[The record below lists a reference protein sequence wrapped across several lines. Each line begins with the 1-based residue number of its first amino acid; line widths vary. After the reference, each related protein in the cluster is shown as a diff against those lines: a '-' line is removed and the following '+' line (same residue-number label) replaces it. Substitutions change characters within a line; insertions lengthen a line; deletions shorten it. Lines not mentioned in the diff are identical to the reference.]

1 MCSELGVEG
10 DSQAMK
16 LRSTRYVKY
25 WCAYHFVW
33 IPKCRDVLVREV
45 AEYTKGV
52 LKEIA
57 GELGCEVLAL
67 EVKPD
72 YVHVYLLCPPRLAP
86 SYIANYLKGKSARKV
101 LQKFPELKSK
111 SKYGKLWTRSYFVA
125 TVGNVTAEM
134 VKRYVEEQWRKEDEK
149 D

>member
-1 MCSELGVEG
+1 
-10 DSQAMK
+10 MK
-16 LRSTRYVKY
+16 LRSTSHVKY

-33 IPKCRDVLVREV
+33 IPKYRRNILVVEV
-45 AEYTKGV
+45 AEYTKEV

-57 GELGCEVLAL
+57 EELGCEVLAL
-67 EVKPD
+67 EVMPD
-72 YVHVYLLCPPRLAP
+72 HVHVFLLCPPRLAP

-125 TVGNVTAEM
+125 TVGNVT
-134 VKRYVEEQWRKEDEK
+134 
-149 D
+149 